1 MHSLLFPDDF
11 YSLLGYRIR
20 SSIKSFL
27 RHGYLFVIFL
37 QLSCFHPHFYSYFF
51 CIFLSASDPEERLS
65 IALEILTKEREVA
78 KLQRDIAKQ
87 VEEKMAKSQREYF
100 LREQLK
106 SIKKVNICS
115 MYYLLFQSISSY
127 RFLYLSR
134 SVISVRSL

>member
-78 KLQRDIAKQ
+78 KLQRDIAIL
-87 VEEKMAKSQREYF
+87 VEENMAISQRDYF
-100 LREQLK
+100 LWEMLM
-106 SIKKVNICS
+106 SIKKVHTHYIIS
-115 MYYLLFQSISSY
+115 YLFAYRLITHSLSHDSILFCIIVS
-127 RFLYLSR
+127 
-134 SVISVRSL
+134 